1 MGTRQSTAAPPAA
14 GGTQGRGTTSAADS
28 VHLPPGHHH
37 HHHHPHHQASTSSQR
52 AIGVGGAVAS
62 AAPYRGFPL
71 SIPASNGG
79 SSASGSGVGVG
90 SPDSDDSTPDDDP
103 LSRAI
108 LGSSS
113 LPVHLFSFRGRCLIF
128 PSKTIISDLL
138 QSCDCFGVYIA
149 LCLK

>member
-79 SSASGSGVGVG
+79 ASPSGAGGGVGA
-90 SPDSDDSTPDDDP
+90 PDSGDRTPHDDP
-103 LSRAI
+103 PHPPI
-108 LGSSS
+108 PWSSS
-113 LPVHLFSFRGRCLIF
+113 
-128 PSKTIISDLL
+128 
-138 QSCDCFGVYIA
+138 
-149 LCLK
+149 